1 MPYLDTRH
9 KKKSFTLTTF
19 LLSVL
24 LLILF
29 YIGLTYMDPPIEN
42 GISINFGTTD
52 FGSGNVQPKERI
64 QSEPMDTP
72 PVEPVEQV
80 VEEEVA
86 EEEVIEEEVVEEE
99 EIEKEKIEEESEAEK
114 AAAERLLTQE
124 KEEALKIKKA
134 EETKRKAEE
143 AKKAAEKKAED
154 AKKKAEAAER
164 EKKAEAARIA
174 QQKRDAEEKARKEQ
188 EAKKKKLDELMGGL
202 NKSDGTASGSEG
214 DDNRA
219 GDKGSPDG
227 DPYATSYYGSPG
239 SGSGTGGY
247 GLNGRS
253 LASKGKVKQDCNEE
267 GRVVVKII
275 VDRNGNVV
283 SAQPGVKGTTNN
295 SPCLLEP
302 AKETAF
308 KHRWNQDSN
317 APSQQVG
324 FVVVNFKLGE

>member
-1 MPYLDTRH
+1 MRYLDTRH

-52 FGSGNVQPKERI
+52 FGSGKVQPKEKIR
-64 QSEPMDTP
+64 SEPLDTP
-72 PVEPVEQV
+72 PVEPVEQEEV
-80 VEEEVA
+80 VEEVL
-86 EEEVIEEEVVEEE
+86 EEEVVEAEE
-99 EIEKEKIEEESEAEK
+99 PEEVIAEEAPAEK
-114 AAAERLLTQE
+114 VLTQE
-124 KEEALKIKKA
+124 NEEAIKIKKA
-134 EETKRKAEE
+134 EEAKKKADD
-143 AKKAAEKKAED
+143 AKKAAKKKAED
-154 AKKKAEAAER
+154 ALKKAKAEAAKVAKQ
-164 EKKAEAARIA
+164 KKDAA
-174 QQKRDAEEKARKEQ
+174 EKAQREQ
-188 EAKKKKLDELMGGL
+188 DAKKKKLDELMGGL

-253 LASKGKVKQDCNEE
+253 LSTKGAVKQDCNEE

-295 SPCLLEP
+295 SPCLLDP
-302 AKETAF
+302 AKKTAF
-308 KHRWNQDSN
+308 KHKWNQDSN

>member
-1 MPYLDTRH
+1 MSFLDTRH
-9 KKKSFTLTTF
+9 KKKSFTLTTL

-24 LLILF
+24 LLVLF

-42 GISINFGTTD
+42 GISVNFGTTD
-52 FGSGNVQPKERI
+52 FGSGQVQPKEKIR
-64 QSEPMDTP
+64 SEPLDTP
-72 PVEPVEQV
+72 PVEPTKQ
-80 VEEEVA
+80 EELV
-86 EEEVIEEEVVEEE
+86 EEVVEEE
-99 EIEKEKIEEESEAEK
+99 PEKVLEKEAPAEKILTKESE
-114 AAAERLLTQE
+114 
-124 KEEALKIKKA
+124 EAIKIKQA
-134 EETKRKAEE
+134 NE
-143 AKKAAEKKAED
+143 AKKRAED
-154 AKKKAEAAER
+154 AAKAEQKRKDDAIKR
-164 EKKAEAARIA
+164 EKAKAAKLA

-219 GDKGSPDG
+219 GDKGQPDG

-253 LASKGKVKQDCNEE
+253 LVSKGKVPQECNES

-275 VDRNGNVV
+275 VDKNGRVV
-283 SAQPGVKGTTNN
+283 SATPGVKGTTNN
-295 SPCLLEP
+295 NPCLLEP
-302 AKETAF
+302 AKKTAF
-308 KHRWNQDSN
+308 LHKWNLDSN